1 MSLTTTPEP
10 ESSSEALPSAAPT
23 SRWQRLSDSFLLY
36 SFKRDRVAQFSLLVF
51 VLMIAAAVF
60 APWLASMN
68 PYDLAQIDILSSEL
82 PPFWIDGSDP
92 MYVMGTDA
100 QGRDMLSTILYGLRV
115 SLIIGF
121 GAVILQASLGVCFGL
136 LAGYMGG
143 RVDAFLMRV
152 ADIQLSFSTLMVAI
166 IVGALVKA
174 VFGGATFSDYAV
186 WLLVLI
192 IGLAEWP
199 QYARTVRASVLAERS
214 REYVDAARVMGLSS
228 RRIMFRHILPNTLS
242 PIFVISTVQVANAI
256 ISEAALSFLGLGM
269 PETHPSLGSLIKS
282 GFDYLQSG
290 SWWITL
296 IPGLVLVV
304 LVLVINLLGDW
315 LRDVLNPRLYKG

>member
-1 MSLTTTPEP
+1 
-10 ESSSEALPSAAPT
+10 
-23 SRWQRLSDSFLLY
+23 
-36 SFKRDRVAQFSLLVF
+36 
-51 VLMIAAAVF
+51 MI
-60 APWLASMN
+60 WRRS
-68 PYDLAQIDILSSEL
+68 ILWPRSL

-92 MYVMGTDA
+92 QYLMGTDA
-100 QGRDMLSTILYGLRV
+100 QGRDLLSTILYGAARIADHRLRRR
-115 SLIIGF
+115 
-121 GAVILQASLGVCFGL
+121 ALQAAARGVSFGL
-136 LAGYMGG
+136 MAGYLGG
-143 RVDAFLMRV
+143 RVDAFLMRL

-186 WLLVLI
+186 PLLVLI

-214 REYVDAARVMGLSS
+214 KEYVDAARVMGLKS

-282 GFDYLQSG
+282 GFDYIQSG

-296 IPGLVLVV
+296 IPGAVLVI

>member
-1 MSLTTTPEP
+1 MTTLTTR
-10 ESSSEALPSAAPT
+10 PT
-23 SRWQRLSDSFLLY
+23 SRWERCRDSYLLY
-36 SFKRDRVAQFSLLVF
+36 SFKRDLIAQISLLVF
-51 VLMIAAAVF
+51 ILLVAAAVL
-60 APWLASMN
+60 APWLAPMN
-68 PYDLAQIDILSSEL
+68 PYDLAQIDILASEL
-82 PPFWIDGSDP
+82 PPFWVDGSDP
-92 MYVMGTDA
+92 TYLMGTDA
-100 QGRDMLSTILYGLRV
+100 QGRDLLSTILYGARV

-121 GAVILQASLGVCFGL
+121 GAVAMQATLGVCFGL
-136 LAGYMGG
+136 LAGYLGG
-143 RVDAFLMRV
+143 RVDAFLMRL

-166 IVGALVKA
+166 VVGALFKA
-174 VFGGATFSDYAV
+174 IFGGSTFSDYAV
-186 WLLVLI
+186 LLLVLI

-199 QYARTVRASVLAERS
+199 QYARTVRASVLAEKGK
-214 REYVDAARVMGLSS
+214 EYVDAARVMGLSS

-269 PETHPSLGSLIKS
+269 PETQPSLGSLIKS

>member
-1 MSLTTTPEP
+1 MSDTIVPG
-10 ESSSEALPSAAPT
+10 
-23 SRWQRLSDSFLLY
+23 RWARFRDSYLLY
-36 SFKRDRVAQFSLLVF
+36 SFKRDLVAQLSL
-51 VLMIAAAVF
+51 VLFAMLIFAAVF
-60 APWLASMN
+60 APWLAPAN
-68 PYDLAQIDILSSEL
+68 PYDLAQIDIMASEL
-82 PPFWIDGSDP
+82 PPFWIDGADP
-92 MYVMGTDA
+92 QYLMGTDA
-100 QGRDMLSTILYGLRV
+100 QGRDLLSTILYGLRV

-121 GAVILQASLGVCFGL
+121 GAVLMQAVIGVSFGL
-136 LAGYMGG
+136 MAGYLGG
-143 RVDAFLMRV
+143 RVDAFLMRL

-174 VFGGATFSDYAV
+174 IFGGATFSEYAV
-186 WLLVLI
+186 PLLVLI

-214 REYVDAARVMGLSS
+214 KEYVDAARVMGLKS

-282 GFDYLQSG
+282 GFDYIQSG

-296 IPGLVLVV
+296 IPGAVLVI

>member
-1 MSLTTTPEP
+1 MTTTN
-10 ESSSEALPSAAPT
+10 SSMASVPVA
-23 SRWQRLSDSFLLY
+23 SRWSRFRGSYLFY
-36 SFKRDRVAQFSLLVF
+36 SFKRDPIAQISLLVF
-51 VLMIAAAVF
+51 IALVGVAVL
-60 APWLASMN
+60 APWLAPMD
-68 PYDLAQIDILSSEL
+68 PYDLAQIDILASEL
-82 PPFWIDGSDP
+82 PPFWVDGSDP
-92 MYVMGTDA
+92 AYLMGTDA
-100 QGRDMLSTILYGLRV
+100 QGRDLLSTILYGARV
-115 SLIIGF
+115 SLVIGF
-121 GAVILQASLGVCFGL
+121 GAVALQALLGVSFGL
-136 LAGYMGG
+136 LAGYLGG
-143 RVDAFLMRV
+143 RVDAFLMRL

-166 IVGALVKA
+166 VVGAVVKA
-174 VFGGATFSDYAV
+174 AFGGATYSDYAV
-186 WLLVLI
+186 PLLVLI

-214 REYVDAARVMGLSS
+214 KEYVDAARVMGFTS

-282 GFDYLQSG
+282 GFDYIQSG

-296 IPGLVLVV
+296 IPGAVLVV

>member
-1 MSLTTTPEP
+1 MSTQVTPQ
-10 ESSSEALPSAAPT
+10 AG
-23 SRWQRLSDSFLLY
+23 RWERFRDSYLLY
-36 SFKRDRVAQFSLLVF
+36 SFKRDLIAQVSLVVFIVLV
-51 VLMIAAAVF
+51 AAALL
-60 APWLASMN
+60 APWLAPMD
-68 PYDLAQIDILSSEL
+68 PYDLAQIDILASEL
-82 PPFWIDGSDP
+82 PPFWVDGSDP
-92 MYVMGTDA
+92 MYSMGTDS
-100 QGRDMLSTILYGLRV
+100 QGRDMLSTILYGMRV

-121 GAVILQASLGVCFGL
+121 GAVILQATIGVCFGL

-143 RVDAFLMRV
+143 RIDAFLMRL

-166 IVGALVKA
+166 IVGALFKSI
-174 VFGGATFSDYAV
+174 FGGATYGDYAV
-186 WLLVLI
+186 PLLVLI

-214 REYVDAARVMGLSS
+214 KEYVDAARVMGLRS

-269 PETHPSLGSLIKS
+269 PETQPSLGSLIKS
-282 GFDYLQSG
+282 GFDYIQSG

-296 IPGLVLVV
+296 LPGLVLVV

>member
-1 MSLTTTPEP
+1 MTTTTATTP
-10 ESSSEALPSAAPT
+10 
-23 SRWQRLSDSFLLY
+23 SRWKRFRNSYLVY
-36 SFKRDRVAQFSLLVF
+36 SFKRDWIAQFCLAIFLCILLG
-51 VLMIAAAVF
+51 AVC
-60 APWLASMN
+60 APWLAPMD
-68 PYDLAQIDILSSEL
+68 PYDLTQINILNSEL
-82 PPFWIDGSDP
+82 PPIWIDGADALFP
-92 MYVMGTDA
+92 LGTDA
-100 QGRDMLSTILYGLRV
+100 QGRDLMSTILYGARV

-121 GAVILQASLGVCFGL
+121 GAVMLQALIGVTVGL
-136 LAGYMGG
+136 LAGYLGG
-143 RVDAFLMRV
+143 RIDAFLMRL

-166 IVGALVKA
+166 IVGALFKA
-174 VFGGATFSDYAV
+174 VFSDYAV

-214 REYVDAARVMGLSS
+214 KEYVDAARVMGYRD

-242 PIFVISTVQVANAI
+242 PIFVISTVQIANAI

-269 PETHPSLGSLIKS
+269 PETQPSLGSLIKS

-296 IPGLVLVV
+296 IPGAVLVV
-304 LVLVINLLGDW
+304 LVLVVNLLGDW
-315 LRDVLNPRLYKG
+315 LRDVMNPRLYKG

>member
-1 MSLTTTPEP
+1 MSTTTTT
-10 ESSSEALPSAAPT
+10 ATAAPP
-23 SRWQRLSDSFLLY
+23 SRWQRFRDSFLFY
-36 SFKRDRVAQFSLLVF
+36 SFKRDLIAQLSLLVF
-51 VLMIAAAVF
+51 LLMIAAAVF

-68 PYDLAQIDILSSEL
+68 PYDLAQIDILASEL
-82 PPFWIDGSDP
+82 PPFWVDGSDP

-100 QGRDMLSTILYGLRV
+100 QGRDLLSTILYGLRV

-121 GAVILQASLGVCFGL
+121 GAVILQATLGVCFGL

-143 RVDAFLMRV
+143 RIDAFLMRV

-174 VFGGATFSDYAV
+174 IFGGATFSDYAV

-199 QYARTVRASVLAERS
+199 QYARTVRASVLAEKS
-214 REYVDAARVMGLSS
+214 REYVDAARVMGLRS

-282 GFDYLQSG
+282 GFDYIQSG